1 MSGSLPKL
9 PMSGGMPYPATAPR
23 CRSICAPTRR
33 IRPRSSVL
41 FPHVVGASRQT
52 GVMAKDRKRREPRR
66 DRKRTKETLSEAP
79 IKVAI
84 ATTPQTSTGD
94 RRALDQD
101 TELTKAALLYAD
113 EVELVSLG
121 MSMFD
126 ELRQVIDAGEM
137 GGYGLLAS
145 LDDDTIN
152 YIATRDGSENTLPP
166 ELSPR

>member
-1 MSGSLPKL
+1 MWATSDSPKG
-9 PMSGGMPYPATAPR
+9 P
-23 CRSICAPTRR
+23 
-33 IRPRSSVL
+33 
-41 FPHVVGASRQT
+41 ASRQLSVVPVRLERM
-52 GVMAKDRKRREPRR
+52 GKDRKRREPRR
-66 DRKRTKETLSEAP
+66 ERKRTKETLSESP

-84 ATTPQTSTGD
+84 ATTPQSSTGD

-101 TELTKAALLYAD
+101 TELAKAALLYAD

-126 ELRQVIDAGEM
+126 ELRQVIDAGEL

-152 YIATRDGSENTLPP
+152 YLATRGGSENTLPP
-166 ELSPR
+166 DWRADD